1 MKKITILGLILLIF
15 ISTGCTIV
23 RIDTTNIDNII
34 SVVLSKDNT
43 LYNRIGKGYKYYI
56 PRGVLYIDNSE
67 LNDKLYSDGI
77 YYYLYIDAV
86 SYFYKNEVEYKENK
100 DSYYSKKI
108 EGDKEGYLEI
118 NEYEGKYLINFV
130 YNYATIEAVVDKSQ
144 INQVI
149 LDASYILSTVKFN
162 DNIIELM
169 LKEDYFTNKEEQYME
184 FSRENAVGES
194 EEKNFLEYDETAII
208 EEE

>member
-149 LDASYILSTVKFN
+149 LDASYILSTVSLM
-162 DNIIELM
+162 IIL
-169 LKEDYFTNKEEQYME
+169 LN
-184 FSRENAVGES
+184 
-194 EEKNFLEYDETAII
+194 LC
-208 EEE
+208 